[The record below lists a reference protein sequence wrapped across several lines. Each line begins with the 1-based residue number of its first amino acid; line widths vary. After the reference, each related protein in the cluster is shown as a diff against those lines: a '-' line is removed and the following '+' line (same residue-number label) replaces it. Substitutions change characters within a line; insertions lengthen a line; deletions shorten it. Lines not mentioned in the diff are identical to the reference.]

1 MCTATFKYIM
11 TILFLLLAVHVE
23 AKDKMNEK
31 ELEQA
36 LIEVVYKRTMAI
48 DTLYTDS
55 IYETNMLTLL
65 AGKSTSC
72 FYSAPRK
79 TNDSLATVKGF
90 EYVQMMMKDIKIF
103 AQASSFVR
111 DVIFKNY
118 PAGKVTVH
126 NRYALENWEY
136 VEDWQ
141 KPIWQ
146 ITDSTTTILGYEC
159 VQAISDY
166 RGRRWIV
173 WFTPEIP
180 INDGPWKL
188 CGLPGLIL
196 EAHDSR
202 NHYHFTAVSIKP
214 NPKTK
219 VVYFDYSDRLS
230 TNRIASLKERRKALK
245 VSIRSM
251 MLSSGM
257 YKIDPKKIKISNEE
271 HCNYDF
277 EETDYP
283 HN

>member
-1 MCTATFKYIM
+1 MCIATFKYIM
-11 TILFLLLAVHVE
+11 TILSLLLTANMN
-23 AKDKMNEK
+23 AKDNMNEK

-36 LIEVVYKRTMAI
+36 LIEVVYKRTMVT
-48 DTLYTDS
+48 DTLHVDS
-55 IYETNMLTLL
+55 IYKTNMLTLL
-65 AGKSTSC
+65 AGKSASC

-79 TNDSLATVKGF
+79 SNDSLSVVKNL
-90 EYVQMMMKDIKIF
+90 EYVQMMMKDIKAF
-103 AQASSFVR
+103 SQASSFER
-111 DVIFKNY
+111 EVIFKNY
-118 PAGKVTVH
+118 PAGKMTVH
-126 NRYALENWEY
+126 NRYSLENWEY
-136 VEDWQ
+136 VEDWD

-146 ITDSTTTILGYEC
+146 ITDSTATILGYEC
-159 VQAISDY
+159 VQAITDY

-230 TNRIASLKERRKALK
+230 TNRIASLKERQKALK
-245 VSIRSM
+245 VSIRSL

-257 YKIDPKKIKISNEE
+257 YKIDPNKIKMSNEGPS
-271 HCNYDF
+271 NYDF

-283 HN
+283 HD